1 MCFMAQSATEPG
13 HKQPGCLK
21 STRKRY
27 AEYKPC
33 NLYAVIRDSILIIK
47 ILYNKNFHINNT
59 STLTRKPLTAHITHY
74 TEVIVIFV

>member
-1 MCFMAQSATEPG
+1 MCFMAQRATESG
-13 HKQPGCLK
+13 HNLSGCLK

-33 NLYAVIRDSILIIK
+33 NLYAVIRNSILIIK
-47 ILYNKNFHINNT
+47 ILYNKNFPINNM

-74 TEVIVIFV
+74 SEVIVIFV